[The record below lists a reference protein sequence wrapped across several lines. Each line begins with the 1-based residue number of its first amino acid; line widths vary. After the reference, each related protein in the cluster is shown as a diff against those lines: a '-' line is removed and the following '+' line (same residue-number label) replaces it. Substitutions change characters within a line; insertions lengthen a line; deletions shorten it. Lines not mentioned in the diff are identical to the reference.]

1 MTIRTNAVGFFCLL
15 ASFSGTALACDEKT
29 GERLQ
34 YVFIDTSGAETL
46 FWTITDDSIRQ
57 LTLENGF
64 KLGIRIEPATPEYY
78 AEESKDRRYVPELV
92 KISLF
97 DMSSTTPKELTH
109 TWGGANSVQGYSDQ
123 GGATRVVELGSGITL
138 NLLKPVCISSDAK

>member
-1 MTIRTNAVGFFCLL
+1 MTIRTNAVGFFFLL
-15 ASFSGTALACDEKT
+15 ACISGTTSACDEKT

-34 YVFIDTSGAETL
+34 YVFIDTSGTETP

-64 KLGIRIEPATPEYY
+64 KLGIRIEPAAPEHY
-78 AEESKDRRYVPELV
+78 AEQFKVSRYVPELV

-97 DMSSTTPKELTH
+97 DMSSATPKEMTH
-109 TWGGANSVQGYSDQ
+109 TWGGANSIQGYSDQ
-123 GGATRVVELGSGITL
+123 GGATGVVELGTGITL
-138 NLLKPVCISSDAK
+138 RLLKPVCISSDAK